1 MILFSCT
8 VFVCMPLI
16 LLYTSFFLPW
26 CQFFRNLSFKPTYQL
41 INKKSQQKQKRLW
54 VRYEENVCLT
64 FQCIPYH
71 ERCDDVE
78 QCINGMDEHKC
89 PRLTGETL
97 RTGKNVYRKVSFP
110 PLLIS
115 FSVASVNTS
124 NLPVNGTSSTKNP
137 CPDTHFQCPG
147 DLLCLPVYVRCN
159 DVYDC
164 PHHEDEAECEG
175 LSVPGFYRC
184 RASVI
189 HLHLS
194 HICDGLVQCPQRD
207 DELFCN
213 WTCPLNCTCYNRALF
228 CTGSFPVHQ
237 YGELRFL
244 EGRGSKLKPADFANS
259 TMLIHLGLAS
269 CGLTQLSLPT
279 LHNLR
284 SLDVSDNHL
293 HALNREDFRAVE
305 DLNMLFLSGNP
316 LSLQSVDSFQPL
328 LSLTALDLSNLQLPV
343 LNISISATFPNVQSI
358 NLSHSGVHSVSPTV
372 FQGLDDLRVLDLRS
386 CPLKQFPYDV
396 FSRLLQLLVLY
407 SDNYK
412 LCCSA
417 TLPQGFNLKNC
428 HAPSDEVSSCNA
440 LLRSNVYRVLLAF
453 FAASSLFGNLLSFVY
468 RILSSKSS
476 KSGFCVLVTH
486 LCVSDF
492 LMGMYLA
499 IIGIAD
505 SLYRGSYLWK
515 DEHWKHSVLCKMA
528 GVLSLTSSEVS
539 AFIIFLITLDRF
551 LVLQFPF
558 SQCHFS
564 HRSALVVCGMVWC
577 AGLMLAVVPLMPGL
591 SHWQYYSQSGIC
603 IPLPIT
609 RKTFGGHKYSI
620 GIMIILNFVLFLL
633 IAVGQLII
641 YWSIRT
647 NSMRASDAVANRKSK
662 DLTIARRLLSVV
674 TSDFLCW
681 FPVGLLGLLASRG
694 VAIPGEIN
702 VAMAIIALPLNSTL
716 NPFLYTLNLIQERRR
731 RAKELRL
738 QKRLMQQGH
747 QQAGCAS
754 NVKAEVDKLKLS
766 YTKQEICLLLE
777 RWLVCLFVLLLFVCL
792 FVCLLLL
799 FLFLGVFFVLFFFD
813 YH

>member
-1 MILFSCT
+1 M
-8 VFVCMPLI
+8 
-16 LLYTSFFLPW
+16 TSPG
-26 CQFFRNLSFKPTYQL
+26 P
-41 INKKSQQKQKRLW
+41 
-54 VRYEENVCLT
+54 ECLT
-64 FQCIPYH
+64 TSP
-71 ERCDDVE
+71 DGAVE

-89 PRLTGETL
+89 PRLIGQTL
-97 RTGKNVYRKVSFP
+97 IAGLSDYREVSFP
-110 PLLIS
+110 PMLIS
-115 FSVASVNTS
+115 FAVASVNIS
-124 NLPVNGTSSTKNP
+124 DLPVNGTSPTNNP

-164 PHHEDEAECEG
+164 PHHVDEAECEG

-189 HLHLS
+189 HLHPS
-194 HICDGLVQCPQRD
+194 HMCDGLVQCPQRD

-213 WTCPLNCTCYNRALF
+213 WTCPADCTCYNRALF

-244 EGRGSKLKPADFANS
+244 EGRGSNLKPADFANS

-269 CGLTQLSLPT
+269 CGLIQLSLPT

-293 HALNREDFRAVE
+293 HALCREDLRAME
-305 DLNMLFLSGNP
+305 DLNMLVLSGNP
-316 LSLQSVDSFQPL
+316 LSLQSLDSFQPL
-328 LSLTALDLSNLQLPV
+328 LSLTVLDLSHLQLPV
-343 LNISISATFPNVQSI
+343 LNISISATFPNVQRM
-358 NLSHSGVHSVSPTV
+358 NLSHSGVQSVSPTV
-372 FQGLDDLRVLDLRS
+372 FRELDDLHILDLRG
-386 CPLKQFPYDV
+386 CPFHQFPYDV
-396 FSRLLQLLVLY
+396 FSRLLQMQEVY

-417 TLPQGFNLKNC
+417 TLPRGFNLKNC
-428 HAPSDEVSSCNA
+428 HAPSDEVSSCDA

-453 FAASSLFGNLLSFVY
+453 FATSSLFGNLLSCVY
-468 RILSSKSS
+468 RILSSKST
-476 KSGFCVLVTH
+476 KSGFCVFVAH

-492 LMGMYLA
+492 LMGVYLA

-558 SQCHFS
+558 SQRHFS
-564 HRSALVVCGMVWC
+564 HRLALVVCGMVWC
-577 AGLMLAVVPLMPGL
+577 AGLMLAVLPLMPGL

-633 IAVGQLII
+633 IAIGQLII

-647 NSMRASDAVANRKSK
+647 NSMCSADAVANRKSK
-662 DLTIARRLLSVV
+662 DLTIARRLLTVV
-674 TSDFLCW
+674 MSDFLCW
-681 FPVGLLGLLASRG
+681 FPVGLLGLLASQG
-694 VAIPGEIN
+694 VAVPGEIN
-702 VAMAIIALPLNSTL
+702 VAMAIIVLPLNSTL
-716 NPFLYTLNLIQERRR
+716 NPFLYTLNLIKERRLK
-731 RAKELRL
+731 AKELRL
-738 QKRLMQQGH
+738 QKRLLQQGH

-754 NVKAEVDKLKLS
+754 NMRAEVDKLKLS
-766 YTKQEICLLLE
+766 YTNREICLLLE
-777 RWLVCLFVLLLFVCL
+777 RWLYGNQLSKEQLSH
-792 FVCLLLL
+792 
-799 FLFLGVFFVLFFFD
+799 FLEV
-813 YH
+813 

>member
-1 MILFSCT
+1 MLICAH
-8 VFVCMPLI
+8 LI
-16 LLYTSFFLPW
+16 LLYTSFFLPER
-26 CQFFRNLSFKPTYQL
+26 QFFQNFSLKLSNQL
-41 INKKSQQKQKRLW
+41 IKSIVAGK
-54 VRYEENVCLT
+54 YEENTCLM
-64 FQCIPYH
+64 FQCIPSGQS
-71 ERCDDVE
+71 CDDVE

-89 PRLTGETL
+89 PRFIGQTIRAG
-97 RTGKNVYRKVSFP
+97 GGDYREVSFP
-110 PLLIS
+110 PILIN
-115 FSVASVNTS
+115 FAVARVNIS
-124 NLPVNGTSSTKNP
+124 DLPVNGTSPTNDQ
-137 CPDTHFQCPG
+137 CPDSHFQCPG

-175 LSVPGFYRC
+175 LSAHGFYRC

-189 HLHLS
+189 HLHPS
-194 HICDGLVQCPQRD
+194 HMCDGLVQCPQRD

-228 CTGSFPVHQ
+228 CSGSFPVHQ
-237 YGELRFL
+237 YDELRFL
-244 EGRGSKLKPADFANS
+244 EGRGSNLKPSDFAS
-259 TMLIHLGLAS
+259 SAMLIHLGLAS

-293 HALNREDFRAVE
+293 HALNREDLRAMN
-305 DLNMLFLSGNP
+305 DLTVLLLSGNP
-316 LSLQSVDSFQPL
+316 LSLQSLDSFQPL
-328 LSLTALDLSNLQLPV
+328 LSLTVLDLSHLQLPV
-343 LNISISATFPNVQSI
+343 VNINISATFPNVQSI
-358 NLSHSGVHSVSPTV
+358 NLSHSGVQSVSPTV
-372 FQGLDDLRVLDLRS
+372 FRELDDLRILDLRG
-386 CPLKQFPYDV
+386 CPFQQFPYNV
-396 FSRLLQLLVLY
+396 FSRLLQMQEVY

-417 TLPQGFNLKNC
+417 TLPRGFNLKNC
-428 HAPSDEVSSCNA
+428 HAPSDEVSSCDA

-453 FAASSLFGNLLSFVY
+453 FAASSLLGNLLSCVY
-468 RILSSKSS
+468 RILFSKST
-476 KSGFCVLVTH
+476 KSGFCVFVTH

-492 LMGMYLA
+492 LMGVYLA

-515 DEHWKHSVLCKMA
+515 DDHWKHSVLCKMA

-558 SQCHFS
+558 SQHHFS

-577 AGLMLAVVPLMPGL
+577 AGLILAVVPLMPGL

-647 NSMRASDAVANRKSK
+647 NSMCSADAVANRKSK
-662 DLTIARRLLSVV
+662 DLTIARRLLTVV

-681 FPVGLLGLLASRG
+681 FPVGLLGLLASQG

-731 RAKELRL
+731 KAKELRL
-738 QKRLMQQGH
+738 QKRLMHQGH
-747 QQAGCAS
+747 HQADRAS
-754 NVKAEVDKLKLS
+754 TVKVEVDKLKLS

-777 RWLVCLFVLLLFVCL
+777 RWVYDNQLSKEQLTH
-792 FVCLLLL
+792 
-799 FLFLGVFFVLFFFD
+799 FLET
-813 YH
+813 